1 VLIKLRTKIKICGI
15 TKLSNALEAVKLGVD
30 ALGFVFFRDSPRYI
44 EPKKAREIIDQMPS
58 FISRV
63 GLFVN
68 ASKEEVLLAISES
81 RVNMLQFHG
90 DEDENF
96 CNQFDL
102 PYIKAISFKDGI
114 NLLEYCQLFSSSS
127 AILIDTYSQKMRGG
141 TGKTFNWDLIPKK
154 LPSPLIIAG
163 GLNSNNVSLL
173 INSVNPYGVD
183 VSGGVE
189 LDKGIKDHKMM
200 KNFVLG
206 VNNATI

>member
-1 VLIKLRTKIKICGI
+1 LRTKIKICGI
-15 TKLSNALEAVKLGVD
+15 TNLQNAREASELGVD
-30 ALGFVFFRDSPRYI
+30 ALGFVFFSESPRYI
-44 EPKKAREIIDQMPS
+44 KPKKARTIINLLPS
-58 FISRV
+58 FILRV

-68 ASKEEVLLAISES
+68 ASKEEVLSVISES

-96 CNQFDL
+96 CNQFNL
-102 PYIKAISFKDGI
+102 PYIKAISFQDGV
-114 NLLEYCQLFSSSS
+114 NLLECCQLFASSS

-141 TGKTFNWDLIPKK
+141 TGKTFNWDLIPKQ
-154 LPSPLIIAG
+154 LPLPLIIAG
-163 GLNSNNVSLL
+163 GLDSKNVSSL

-189 LDKGIKDHKMM
+189 LDKGIKDYNMM

-206 VNNATI
+206 VNNAAI

>member
-1 VLIKLRTKIKICGI
+1 LRTKIKICGI
-15 TKLSNALEAVKLGVD
+15 TKLSNALQAAELGVD
-30 ALGFVFFRDSPRYI
+30 ALGFVFYSDSPRYI
-44 EPKKAREIIDQMPS
+44 EPKKAREIINLLPS

-68 ASKEEVLLAISES
+68 ASKEDVLLAISES
-81 RVNMLQFHG
+81 RINMLQFHG
-90 DEDENF
+90 DEDEIF

-114 NLLEYCQLFSSSS
+114 NLLEYCQLFSSCS
-127 AILIDTYSQKMRGG
+127 AILVDAYCKNMRGG
-141 TGKTFNWDLIPKK
+141 TGKTFNWDLIPND
-154 LPSPLIIAG
+154 LPLPLIIAG
-163 GLNSNNVSLL
+163 GLDSDNVSSL

>member
-1 VLIKLRTKIKICGI
+1 MELQTLKMLLRQ
-15 TKLSNALEAVKLGVD
+15 LSLGVD
-30 ALGFVFFRDSPRYI
+30 ALGFVFFSESPRYI
-44 EPKKAREIIDQMPS
+44 EPKKAREIINLLPS
-58 FISRV
+58 FVLRV

-68 ASKEEVLLAISES
+68 ASKEEVLSAISES

-96 CNQFDL
+96 CNQFNL

-114 NLLEYCQLFSSSS
+114 NLLEYCQLFSFKLQQF
-127 AILIDTYSQKMRGG
+127 LIDTYSQKMRGG
-141 TGKTFNWDLIPKK
+141 TGKTFNWDLIPKQ
-154 LPSPLIIAG
+154 LPLPLIIAG
-163 GLNSNNVSLL
+163 GLDSNNVSSL

-189 LDKGIKDHKMM
+189 LDKGIKDHNMM

-206 VNNATI
+206 VNNAAI

>member
-1 VLIKLRTKIKICGI
+1 LRTKIKICGI
-15 TKLSNALEAVKLGVD
+15 TNLKNAREASELGVD
-30 ALGFVFFRDSPRYI
+30 ALGFVFFSESPRYI
-44 EPKKAREIIDQMPS
+44 EPKKARAIINLLPS
-58 FISRV
+58 FILRV

-68 ASKEEVLLAISES
+68 APKEQVLSAISES

-96 CNQFDL
+96 CNQFNL

-114 NLLEYCQLFSSSS
+114 NLLEYCQQFASSS

-141 TGKTFNWDLIPKK
+141 TGKTFNWDLIPKQ
-154 LPSPLIIAG
+154 LPLPLIIAG
-163 GLNSNNVSLL
+163 GLDSKNVSSL
-173 INSVNPYGVD
+173 IDSVKPYGVD

-189 LDKGIKDHKMM
+189 LDKGIKDHNMM

-206 VNNATI
+206 VNNAAI

>member
-1 VLIKLRTKIKICGI
+1 MRTKIKICGI
-15 TKLSNALEAVKLGVD
+15 TTQRDALKAVELGVD
-30 ALGFVFFRDSPRYI
+30 ALGFVFFSESPRYI
-44 EPKKAREIIDQMPS
+44 EPRKARAIINLLPS
-58 FISRV
+58 FVLRV

-68 ASKEEVLLAISES
+68 APKEEVLSIISES

-96 CNQFDL
+96 CNQFNL

-114 NLLEYCQLFSSSS
+114 NLLEYCQIFASSS

-141 TGKTFNWDLIPKK
+141 TGKTFNWDLIPKQ
-154 LPSPLIIAG
+154 LPLPLIIAG
-163 GLNSNNVSLL
+163 GLDSKNVSSL

-189 LDKGIKDHKMM
+189 VDKGIKDHNMM

-206 VNNATI
+206 VNNAAI